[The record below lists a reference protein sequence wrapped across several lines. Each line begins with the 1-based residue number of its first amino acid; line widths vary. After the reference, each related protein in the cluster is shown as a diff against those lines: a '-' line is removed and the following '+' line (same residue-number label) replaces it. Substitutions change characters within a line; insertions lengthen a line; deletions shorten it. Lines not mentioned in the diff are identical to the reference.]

1 MSGGQTTI
9 MFMRR
14 EREKRQQVK
23 SRDLRGSLVPPTVLI
38 RVFGTQCTTCSAL
51 MGTQKRGGGKT
62 KNAFL
67 IFSYSLKSAD

>member
-38 RVFGTQCTTCSAL
+38 RVLGTTCSAL
-51 MGTQKRGGGKT
+51 MGTQKRGGT

>member
-38 RVFGTQCTTCSAL
+38 RVLGTQCTTCSAL
-51 MGTQKRGGGKT
+51 MGTQKRGG
-62 KNAFL
+62 KNKKRILDIFL
-67 IFSYSLKSAD
+67 